1 MILAQAGAPIAESS
15 RLMTNRIA
23 ILKRHT
29 ATETTNALALAGKR
43 GEALKLLDQVNN
55 PPWKAFSA
63 ALVYAGLGE
72 KDEAFRGLER
82 VIEVYAP
89 TVGLVKVDPRFDR
102 LWQDTRFRDLPRRMK
117 LPE

>member
-1 MILAQAGAPIAESS
+1 MAQAGATTAESS

-23 ILKRHT
+23 VLKRHT
-29 ATETTNALALAGKR
+29 ATELASALAVAGKR
-43 GEALKLLDQVNN
+43 GEASKLLDQVNN

-63 ALVYAGLGE
+63 ALVYAGLRE

-82 VIEVYAP
+82 AIELHAP
-89 TVGLVKVDPRFDR
+89 KVGLVKVDPRFDR
-102 LWQDTRFRDLPRRMK
+102 LRKDPRFPYLRLMN

>member
-1 MILAQAGAPIAESS
+1 
-15 RLMTNRIA
+15 MTKRIA
-23 ILKRHT
+23 VLKPHT
-29 ATETTNALALAGKR
+29 ATELANALAVAGKR

-63 ALVYAGLGE
+63 ALVYAGPGE

-82 VIEVYAP
+82 VIDLHAR
-89 TVGLVKVDPRFDR
+89 TVGFVKVDPRFDR
-102 LWQDTRFRDLPRRMK
+102 SRQDTRLRDLPRRMK

>member
-1 MILAQAGAPIAESS
+1 V
-15 RLMTNRIA
+15 
-23 ILKRHT
+23 
-29 ATETTNALALAGKR
+29 GKR

-82 VIEVYAP
+82 AIELHAP
-89 TVGLVKVDPRFDR
+89 TVGLVNVDLDSIACGR
-102 LWQDTRFRDLPRRMK
+102 TRAFETHRT
-117 LPE
+117 E